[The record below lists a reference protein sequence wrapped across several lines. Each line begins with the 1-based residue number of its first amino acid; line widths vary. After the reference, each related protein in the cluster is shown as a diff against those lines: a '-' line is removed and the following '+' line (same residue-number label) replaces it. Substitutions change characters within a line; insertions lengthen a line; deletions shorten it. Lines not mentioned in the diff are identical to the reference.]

1 MPKRIPD
8 KFSQHDVEEEQSTE
22 LYIQMGL
29 RLRKFRREK
38 DYTQEKMAEIL
49 GISPAYYG
57 KIERGINSLSIKRL
71 KILHDKLGIDITY
84 LITGIEN
91 NALSVDQILIECP
104 IGKRYDLEQLIRYA
118 SKLVKDNNEDNK

>member
-1 MPKRIPD
+1 M
-8 KFSQHDVEEEQSTE
+8 KFLT
-22 LYIQMGL
+22 
-29 RLRKFRREK
+29 
-38 DYTQEKMAEIL
+38 
-49 GISPAYYG
+49 

>member
-1 MPKRIPD
+1 MPKRITD
-8 KFSQHDVEEEQSTE
+8 KFSQYDVEEEQEQSAE

-38 DYTQEKMAEIL
+38 DYTQEKMSEIL

-57 KIERGINSLSIKRL
+57 KIERGVNSLSIKRL
-71 KILHDKLGIDITY
+71 KTLHDKLGIDITY

-118 SKLVKDNNEDNK
+118 TKLAKDNNG